1 MVGSKRKPG
10 QQQVVLTHN
19 LKRAQITLRL
29 LKKIQIHTQK
39 KKKKKKKTQTNTPTF
54 TTIILKRAFKP
65 HIPKVYILCVFR
77 IFQMSIFSP

>member
-39 KKKKKKKTQTNTPTF
+39 KKKKTPNKQTYIYDNHLEKELLSPISLKF
-54 TTIILKRAFKP
+54 T
-65 HIPKVYILCVFR
+65 Y
-77 IFQMSIFSP
+77 

>member
-29 LKKIQIHTQK
+29 LKKNKNTYP
-39 KKKKKKKTQTNTPTF
+39 KKKKKKKTPNKQT
-54 TTIILKRAFKP
+54 
-65 HIPKVYILCVFR
+65 YIYDNHLEKSF
-77 IFQMSIFSP
+77 

>member
-29 LKKIQIHTQK
+29 LKKNTNTYPK
-39 KKKKKKKTQTNTPTF
+39 KKKENPKQTNVH
-54 TTIILKRAFKP
+54 LR
-65 HIPKVYILCVFR
+65 
-77 IFQMSIFSP
+77 QSS

>member
-39 KKKKKKKTQTNTPTF
+39 KKKKKKPQTNKRTF

-65 HIPKVYILCVFR
+65 HIPKVYILSVFR
-77 IFQMSIFSP
+77 IFKMSIFSP

>member
-29 LKKIQIHTQK
+29 LKIKYKYIPK
-39 KKKKKKKTQTNTPTF
+39 KKKKKKKNPNKQTYIYDNHLEKELLSPISLKF
-54 TTIILKRAFKP
+54 T
-65 HIPKVYILCVFR
+65 Y
-77 IFQMSIFSP
+77 

>member
-29 LKKIQIHTQK
+29 LKKNTNTYPK
-39 KKKKKKKTQTNTPTF
+39 KKKKPQTNKRTF

-65 HIPKVYILCVFR
+65 HIPKVYILSVFR
-77 IFQMSIFSP
+77 IFKMSIFSP

>member
-29 LKKIQIHTQK
+29 LKKIQIYTQK
-39 KKKKKKKTQTNTPTF
+39 KKKNPKQTNVH
-54 TTIILKRAFKP
+54 LR
-65 HIPKVYILCVFR
+65 
-77 IFQMSIFSP
+77 QSS

>member
-29 LKKIQIHTQK
+29 LKKKYKYIP
-39 KKKKKKKTQTNTPTF
+39 KKKKTPNKQTYIYDNHLEKELLSPISLKF
-54 TTIILKRAFKP
+54 T
-65 HIPKVYILCVFR
+65 Y
-77 IFQMSIFSP
+77 